1 MPINAIKWKHEAC
14 GLAVVL
20 ILPALIT
27 WVPFVKGMYGWSQEQ
42 CWIKTSENN
51 NCMFDSAGLTI
62 MLVFDYGPGLLAVLT
77 VFILLVTIFTVM
89 CRRAVRVEHRF
100 CQPSVHQKGLKE
112 VLPLLLYPPIY
123 LVLWAAIVA
132 TRIYDIAVNV
142 RVQERNS
149 MIPWLAYSI
158 ATFSGRLFI
167 PLICLLHLSRLC
179 RIKKQTRQHLLTT
192 TTW

>member
-1 MPINAIKWKHEAC
+1 
-14 GLAVVL
+14 
-20 ILPALIT
+20 
-27 WVPFVKGMYGWSQEQ
+27 MYGWSQEQ

-112 VLPLLLYPPIY
+112 VLPLLLYPPI
-123 LVLWAAIVA
+123 LRCTMGSISG
-132 TRIYDIAVNV
+132 TRIYDVAVNV

-149 MIPWLAYSI
+149 MIPWLVYSI
-158 ATFSGRLFI
+158 ATYL
-167 PLICLLHLSRLC
+167 
-179 RIKKQTRQHLLTT
+179 K
-192 TTW
+192 